1 LAHHQSIP
9 SNHDAILCHAAFI
22 GNINL
27 TALSLT
33 SGWGVCPC
41 RSYKLVF
48 VFVRSGRGGIPNS
61 MLMIAKIWMGR
72 CPRILER
79 VSCFKLDPAGVLLPD
94 VNEFRKGTT
103 GELLPDVKIS

>member
-1 LAHHQSIP
+1 
-9 SNHDAILCHAAFI
+9 
-22 GNINL
+22 
-27 TALSLT
+27 
-33 SGWGVCPC
+33 
-41 RSYKLVF
+41 
-48 VFVRSGRGGIPNS
+48 